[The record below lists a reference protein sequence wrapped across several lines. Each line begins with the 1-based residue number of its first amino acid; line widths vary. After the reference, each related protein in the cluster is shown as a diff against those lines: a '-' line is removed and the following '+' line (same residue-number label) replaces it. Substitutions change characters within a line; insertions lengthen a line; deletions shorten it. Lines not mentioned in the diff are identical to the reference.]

1 MCKSMLRT
9 LLATCFMLPLLAL
22 AQLQTVDYPTPKEGQ
37 QYVSFA
43 QKSVKKFIEDGTEF
57 YIDLPL
63 QAVKG
68 QQFDSLF
75 VKFGGYRYDLEELSN
90 FVVTIEDRG
99 DFELEVFAYPKK
111 DPAESAGEGET
122 KAKAKPMKFPGNS
135 KATLEINAYPEHPVF
150 ENDAIV
156 FGILLLILGI
166 IFWTS
171 KLQTPFFKKFYTFIP
186 ALLLCY
192 FIPAIFN
199 SLDIIDGEFS
209 GLYGVSK
216 NYLLPAS
223 LILLC
228 LSIDLKGIIN
238 LGPKALIMFFTATV
252 GIIIGAPIALWAMS
266 NWFPELLGGD
276 QPDAVWRGLS
286 TVAGSWIG
294 GGANQTAMKEIAECP
309 DSMFGGMIVV
319 DVFVANIWMAFLL
332 FGAGITKRL
341 DKFLKS
347 DTTAIEA
354 LKAKVENYHSS
365 IARIPSFLDLIL
377 IGAVAFVG
385 VGFAHV
391 IAEAIQPAFKDVID
405 VALAEDK
412 ESPARFF
419 TSLKSGFFWLIILS
433 TVIGVSLSF
442 TKFKKLEGA
451 GAANVGSVF
460 IYILVATI
468 GMKMDIG
475 WLIDNWSKFAP
486 VLAVGLIW
494 MLVHVILLLTMAKI
508 VKAPF
513 FFVAVGS
520 QANVGGAASAP
531 VVASAFSPSL
541 APVGVLLAILG
552 YAIGTIA
559 AIVCMEFMH
568 GVSL

>member
-1 MCKSMLRT
+1 MTKLFSPILF
-9 LLATCFMLPLLAL
+9 LLFLCTSIVGQGQVRPADSNSPA
-22 AQLQTVDYPTPKEGQ
+22 DGQ
-37 QYVSFA
+37 QFVSLSE
-43 QKSVKKFIEDGTEF
+43 KSVKKFIEDGVEF

-63 QAVKG
+63 HAFNDIKIDSCVIHFSG
-68 QQFDSLF
+68 REYHFD
-75 VKFGGYRYDLEELSN
+75 KLSN
-90 FVVTIEDRG
+90 FVVTIEDKG
-99 DFELEVFAYPKK
+99 DYDIRIKAYSGGEALPFQGNKK
-111 DPAESAGEGET
+111 GSIT
-122 KAKAKPMKFPGNS
+122 
-135 KATLEINAYPEHPVF
+135 INAYPIRPVF

-156 FGILLLILGI
+156 FGILILILGL

-171 KLQTPFFKKFYTFIP
+171 KLNVPFFKKFYTYIP

-228 LSIDLKGIIN
+228 LSINLKAIKN
-238 LGPKALIMFFTATV
+238 LGPKALIMFFTATFGIVV
-252 GIIIGAPIALWAMS
+252 GGPAALWIVSSWA
-266 NWFPELLGGD
+266 PELLGGD
-276 QPDAVWRGLS
+276 SLDASWRGLS

-294 GGANQTAMKEIAECP
+294 GGANQTAMKEIALCP
-309 DSMFGGMIVV
+309 DSIFGGMIVV

-332 FGAGITKRL
+332 FGAGVTKKI
-341 DKFLKS
+341 DKFLKA
-347 DTTAIEA
+347 DTSAIEE
-354 LKAKVENYHSS
+354 LKTKVQGYHAS
-365 IARIPSFLDLIL
+365 IVRIPSFLDLIL

-385 VGFAHV
+385 VGMAHL
-391 IAEAIQPAFKDVID
+391 IADFLQPTFKGIIDGALEANP
-405 VALAEDK
+405 
-412 ESPARFF
+412 ESSVRWF

-433 TVIGVSLSF
+433 TVIGVGLSF

-451 GAANVGSVF
+451 GASNFGSVF

-475 WLIDNWSKFAP
+475 WLIENWSKFANI
-486 VLAVGLIW
+486 LAVGLIW
-494 MLVHVILLLTMAKI
+494 MVVHVVILLIMAKI
-508 VKAPF
+508 IKAPF

-541 APVGVLLAILG
+541 APVGVLLAVVG
-552 YAIGTIA
+552 YAVGTIM
-559 AIVCMEFMH
+559 AIVCMEFMR
-568 GVSL
+568 GVSM